1 MVIFEFGKWFCL
13 GLLRRLRL
21 DVGGLTPAPDL
32 Q

>member
-1 MVIFEFGKWFCL
+1 MVIFEFEQWFCQ

-21 DVGGLTPAPDL
+21 DVGGLTPASDL